1 MEAITIV
8 LVVFWLVYIMLL
20 LGDIWLNGSTVSGLI
35 EKLGYLIWL
44 PLLLVLLFWWTLSS
58 AMYYEMIDLLL
69 PTLTSF

>member
-8 LVVFWLVYIMLL
+8 LVAFWLVYIMLL

-58 AMYYEMIDLLL
+58 AMYYEMIDLQW
-69 PTLTSF
+69 PTLINF